1 MDPIKNAEKQVEAML
16 DDLVATGALQHGN
29 RMDIKSLLNPYA
41 ESHTLTDI
49 LDKEIYQAIMDAK
62 EAHEN
67 LEINGGDDVDE
78 NFPPEP

>member
-1 MDPIKNAEKQVEAML
+1 
-16 DDLVATGALQHGN
+16 
-29 RMDIKSLLNPYA
+29 
-41 ESHTLTDI
+41 